1 MLINFI
7 EAGTGNTISVNPTHV
22 VCVFEQDIT
31 DAGRKTVINMLN
43 GNVAVEEKLLDV
55 IGVLQGQLDGR

>member
-7 EAGTGNTISVNPTHV
+7 EAGTGNSIAVNPSHV

-31 DAGRKTVINMLN
+31 DIGKKTVINMLN
-43 GNVAVEEKLLDV
+43 GNVAVEEKVLEV
-55 IGVLQGQLDGR
+55 IGVLQGQL